1 MKTRWSEVTGY
12 ALIALASCF
21 WGGAASLGKTL
32 FREGMTTAMLMQVR
46 SVFTAVV
53 LIITLALFARKNLE
67 IQPRDLRGLLL
78 LALPGLV
85 LVNAAYYQAVKMMP
99 VAIAVFI
106 QFTAAVLVF
115 LYGWLTKHEK
125 ATTPKLIAL
134 VLSVVG
140 TLLMVQLQKN
150 QFQDLPGFGLFCAF
164 LSMVSY
170 AFYLI
175 VSHRLSAKHSAFTL
189 VAYGYGLAALFW
201 VIALNPVRTF
211 EFISEKHLWVPTILF
226 SLFSTL
232 IPFTLFMFAM
242 KRVSPTGAAI
252 ASTTETVTASLFA
265 FIFLGE
271 VLFPIQIIGAAFI
284 LCAII
289 LLVLP
294 QKTADEVLS
303 DSAAK

>member
-1 MKTRWSEVTGY
+1 MKTHWREITGY
-12 ALIALASCF
+12 ALIALASSF

-32 FREGMTTAMLMQVR
+32 FREGMTTGQLMLVR
-46 SVFTAVV
+46 SVFTAV
-53 LIITLALFARKNLE
+53 ILFAVLGIFSRKHLA
-67 IQPRDLRGLLL
+67 IHARDLRGLLL

-85 LVNAAYYQAVKMMP
+85 VVNASYYQAIKLMP

-106 QFTAAVLVF
+106 QFSAAVLVF
-115 LYGWLTKHEK
+115 LYGWITKNET
-125 ATTPKLIAL
+125 ATGGKLLAL
-134 VLSVVG
+134 VMSVVG

-150 QFQDLPGFGLFCAF
+150 QLQGLPSFGLFCAF

-170 AFYLI
+170 ALYLI
-175 VSHRLSAKHSAFTL
+175 VSHRLSEKHSAFKL

-201 VIALNPVRTF
+201 VVVINPIQTF
-211 EFISEKHLWVPTILF
+211 QFITEKKLWAPTLFF

-232 IPFTLFMFAM
+232 IPFTLFMIAM

-252 ASTTETVTASLFA
+252 ASTTETVMASLFA

-271 VLFPIQIIGAAFI
+271 VLYPIQIVGAAFI

-294 QKTADEVLS
+294 QKVTPETAEV
-303 DSAAK
+303 SAAK